1 MPDAAD
7 PSRSHKG
14 DGRPCRRGARE
25 AAGLIEQ
32 LCEAAEAARRAIT
45 RHMAAEE
52 AALLPALHAHL
63 CPAQQRALV
72 WGSLRAMPL
81 RLLERVL
88 PWVAGTRP
96 GFC

>member
-1 MPDAAD
+1 MQA
-7 PSRSHKG
+7 
-14 DGRPCRRGARE
+14 GARE

-81 RLLERVL
+81 RLLERVTAL
-88 PWVAGTRP
+88 GCRYTPRFFASASSGATESAN
-96 GFC
+96 